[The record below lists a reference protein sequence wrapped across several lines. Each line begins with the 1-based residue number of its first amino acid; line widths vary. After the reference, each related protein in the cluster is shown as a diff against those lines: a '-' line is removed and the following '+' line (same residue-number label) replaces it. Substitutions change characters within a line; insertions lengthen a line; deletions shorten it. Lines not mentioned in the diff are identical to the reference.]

1 VLALDRGSSN
11 EEWVQVI
18 GITNQNP
25 NPGRMPAPSANS
37 PAWIQAVFI
46 RPHNPGFNVTQPGNP
61 GPQPPL
67 DVRDY
72 QHAPVIPVSVTIN

>member
-1 VLALDRGSSN
+1 
-11 EEWVQVI
+11 
-18 GITNQNP
+18 
-25 NPGRMPAPSANS
+25 MPAPSANS
-37 PAWIQAVFI
+37 SAWIQAVFI